1 MIFVSIMSSCS
12 EVDFPKSRP
21 EIKSYFNQAFPKRAK
36 NLKFILGNE
45 FSLIEN
51 GDTTVFKVD
60 FNRKNRNNVIIY
72 KNINDTLFEGVVS
85 KHKGLFYF
93 SEKVSDS
100 LYWIYAVEI
109 KGNFIRGLN
118 SSSEQM
124 KQWDEEFKSSTL
136 DSSSSKSQYQSMIQF
151 KKEDKILLTPDK
163 TLMPKFYSSI
173 ISKLNADT
181 LYFKSLSADQ
191 KIYEGEEIEITTET
205 NSNIIEK
212 VFPNPI
218 VGNIFNVTLSKK
230 DEFQFQILDLHG
242 KVLHTGIL
250 KDFMNEVSVPNLK
263 AGSYLFQVFKQDE
276 KFSQTV
282 KLLKK

>member
-1 MIFVSIMSSCS
+1 MIFVSIISSCS
-12 EVDFPKSRP
+12 EVDFPTSRP

-51 GDTTVFKVD
+51 GDTTEFAVN
-60 FNRKNRNNVIIY
+60 FNRKKRSNIILY

-93 SEKVSDS
+93 SEKASDS

-109 KGNFIRGLN
+109 KGNLIRGLN

-124 KQWDEEFKSSTL
+124 KQWDEEFELSTL
-136 DSSSSKSQYQSMIQF
+136 DSTTSKSQYQSMIQF

-163 TLMPKFYSSI
+163 SLMPKFYNSI
-173 ISKLNADT
+173 VSKLNADT
-181 LYFKSLSADQ
+181 LYFKSLSTNQ
-191 KIYEGEEIEITTET
+191 KIEEEDEIEIPTET

-218 VGNIFNVTLSKK
+218 IGNSFNVTISKK
-230 DEFQFQILDLHG
+230 DQFQFQILDLNG
-242 KVLHTGIL
+242 KVLQTGIL
-250 KDFMNEVSVPNLK
+250 NDFMNEISVPNLK
-263 AGSYLFQVFKQDE
+263 AGSYIFQVFKKDD
-276 KFSQTV
+276 KLSQIV